1 MTTTQNKIQNRIHNH
16 LQNTIGGITV
26 KRAVELL
33 YHELE
38 QNMIYNALQRTLKPG
53 YFFGPHCH
61 SNVEICLMKEGECD
75 IIVNGEAI
83 TVHQGELMVIFSHMI
98 HSFHV
103 KSNQT
108 AVFLQIHF
116 SPENF
121 IATDPK
127 TNENIKFL
135 QYMTD
140 RHSAYT
146 IHSFTDQL
154 LSCVERICE
163 ETNNETCV
171 YHVPLANIYIYE
183 LLLLLSREIEQSVRK
198 VFSVNNPIA
207 IRAIHFINQN
217 MESNISLDDVAQ
229 NCNVTTRYLSKIF
242 KKYVNITV
250 KDYICIAKI
259 DKAMSY
265 ICNSEF
271 SITDISSKLGFSSAQ
286 YFSTVFKKY
295 SGVTPKEFKT
305 LRTKDI

>member
-1 MTTTQNKIQNRIHNH
+1 M
-16 LQNTIGGITV
+16 
-26 KRAVELL
+26 KRDVELL
-33 YHELE
+33 YHGLE

-83 TVHQGELMVIFSHMI
+83 TVHKGELMVIFSHMI

-103 KSNQT
+103 KSDQP

-116 SPENF
+116 SPECF
-121 IATDPK
+121 IATDQK
-127 TNENIKFL
+127 VNESIKFL
-135 QYMTD
+135 HYMTD
-140 RHSAYT
+140 GHSAYT
-146 IHSFTDQL
+146 FHSFTDQL

-163 ETNNETCV
+163 ETNNETGV

-183 LLLLLSREIEQSVRK
+183 MLFLLSREIEQSVRK
-198 VFSVNNPIA
+198 VYSVDNPIA

-217 MESNISLDDVAQ
+217 MENNISLDDVAQ

-250 KDYICIAKI
+250 KDYICIAKL
-259 DKAMSY
+259 DKAMNY
-265 ICNSEF
+265 ICNTEF
-271 SITDISSKLGFSSAQ
+271 SITEISSKLGFSSAQ

-295 SGVTPKEFKT
+295 SGVTPKEFKN